1 MYLSQRIKCLF
12 IFYLPIWTY
21 VTWIM
26 NAIICFIYVL
36 IIKKLSIKIAYGFGI
51 FISLFQMIN
60 YFIYRNKGDK
70 KFEDNE
76 EFEYLKDNNIHNFLP
91 EKNEE

>member
-1 MYLSQRIKCLF
+1 
-12 IFYLPIWTY
+12 
-21 VTWIM
+21 
-26 NAIICFIYVL
+26 
-36 IIKKLSIKIAYGFGI
+36 
-51 FISLFQMIN
+51 MIN

-76 EFEYLKDNNIHNFLP
+76 EFEYLKDNKIHNILP